1 MQYEILFIAQNLPGV
16 EGVETSE
23 FLSSVDVET
32 ADHQNLLPKL
42 CLPWDHTGQTY
53 IDRTLHVNILLR
65 QSSKDKRKRK
75 YHMVYCQNTYTKSS
89 CTPECSEY

>member
-42 CLPWDHTGQTY
+42 SLSWDHTG
-53 IDRTLHVNILLR
+53 RT
-65 QSSKDKRKRK
+65 
-75 YHMVYCQNTYTKSS
+75 
-89 CTPECSEY
+89 